1 MPLRYQW
8 KDLDPTSD
16 GNSPNENT
24 RLLIEK
30 AMANELPVKK
40 MRAREKQF
48 VGKTAAEN
56 SRQKK
61 MDRLM
66 YVWRAKCS
74 GLALAGNWQARCDW
88 SRLWYCTA
96 DIRQGGF
103 QGAGCGFHK
112 GFYPQKIRA
121 KSNTRRHSTVHMTG
135 FSGADVDK

>member
-30 AMANELPVKK
+30 AMAHELPVKK

-66 YVWRAKCS
+66 YVLRATCS
-74 GLALAGNWQARCDW
+74 GRALAGNRQARCDGFRVW
-88 SRLWYCTA
+88 TLRVGGLDTSLQISARVVFRCQLWYSYWVFPQ
-96 DIRQGGF
+96 RLGRRLKL
-103 QGAGCGFHK
+103 AG
-112 GFYPQKIRA
+112 P
-121 KSNTRRHSTVHMTG
+121 RRYT
-135 FSGADVDK
+135 